1 MQKLEIE
8 RSSESWS
15 RLDEKQKV
23 QLRSVVEQVRA
34 LAESGR
40 KPARRALRLQRY
52 TLLSL
57 PLVPL
62 RSYSQEFA
70 HLSGAPCAGHS
81 PTLMRGFSATGVL
94 MKRLFSVLL
103 LVTLL
108 VGLSSF
114 SFADEGMWLF
124 NAFPKDKVQ
133 AKYGFAPDQA
143 WLDHVRLSSAR
154 APNGSSS
161 FVSAD
166 GLIFTNHHIAQD
178 CIHDIST
185 SGKDYMKLGFYA
197 ATHADEAKC
206 PGMEFLVLQEMED
219 VTAKVNSAVK
229 PGMSTADAGK
239 AQREEIASL
248 EKQCSSGDI
257 RCDVVT
263 LYSGAM
269 YNLYKYKKYDDI
281 RLVFAPE
288 FDIAFFGGDPDNFEY
303 PRYDLD
309 ISFFRAYE
317 NGQPAKTQNYLKW
330 SPNGANDGELVFVC
344 GHPGRT
350 SRLLT
355 MDQLAFLRD
364 YQYPLQ
370 LNSYTRRIAVLQKF
384 GAESDEKAREAQSDM
399 FGLQNSFKA
408 VTGYEDGLKDKE
420 LMAKKATDEQSLKQ
434 FVDSSPQRKQE
445 FDDPW
450 DAIAKA
456 VDVQKQ
462 IYKPLLYLDNL
473 GGFRGDLARYARF
486 IVRAADQRQK
496 PNNQRMHDYQ
506 DSQLPTLEQR
516 LFSTAPI
523 YKPLEQ
529 VELSESLAEMRDA
542 LGAGNPDVQKALAG
556 KTPEERAKEVI
567 DGTKLDDVAFRKQ
580 LYEGGAAAVT
590 ASDDPLI
597 SMMRE
602 IEPDADAIHKRDDD
616 EVQAVLRQ
624 KGANIGKA
632 LFAQKGL
639 SVPPDATFT
648 LRLSYGAVSGYTL
661 NGKKVP
667 WFTTMGGAFQ
677 HAAEHGDKPP
687 YQLPE
692 SWVKYKSAI
701 NLNTKYDT
709 VSTPDIIGGNS
720 GSPVINKAGE
730 VVGIIFDG
738 NIESLA
744 WNFEYSDKVARAVE
758 VDTRAITES
767 LRNIYHADALVDE
780 LMPGTIKPNPTRKI
794 QRPTER
800 PPQ

>member
-1 MQKLEIE
+1 
-8 RSSESWS
+8 
-15 RLDEKQKV
+15 
-23 QLRSVVEQVRA
+23 
-34 LAESGR
+34 
-40 KPARRALRLQRY
+40 
-52 TLLSL
+52 
-57 PLVPL
+57 
-62 RSYSQEFA
+62 
-70 HLSGAPCAGHS
+70 
-81 PTLMRGFSATGVL
+81 
-94 MKRLFSVLL
+94 MKRKFFVLAILTLVLGL
-103 LVTLL
+103 LP
-108 VGLSSF
+108 SY
-114 SFADEGMWLF
+114 ADEGMWLF

-178 CIHDIST
+178 CIHNLSS
-185 SGKDYMKLGFYA
+185 SGKDYMKMGFYA
-197 ATHADEAKC
+197 ATRAEEAPC
-206 PGMEFLVLQEMED
+206 PGMEFLVLQDIED
-219 VTAKVNSAVK
+219 VTAKVNAAVQ
-229 PGMSTADAGK
+229 PGMSTSDAGK

-248 EKQCSSGDI
+248 EKQCSSGDV

-330 SPNGANDGELVFVC
+330 SPNGANDGELVFVP

-350 SRLLT
+350 NRLLT
-355 MDQLAFLRD
+355 MDQLGFLRD
-364 YQYPLQ
+364 YQFPLQ
-370 LNSYTRRIAVLQKF
+370 LDSYTRRIKALQEF
-384 GAESDEKAREAQSDM
+384 GAQSAENDREAQSDM

-420 LMAKKATDEQSLKQ
+420 LMAKKAADEKSLQ
-434 FVDSSPQRKQE
+434 EFVHASPQRQQE

-450 DAIAKA
+450 GAIAKA

-462 IYKPLLYLDNL
+462 IYKPLFYLDAM
-473 GGFRGDLARYARF
+473 GGFRGELARYARF
-486 IVRAADQRQK
+486 LVRAAYQRQK

-516 LFSTAPI
+516 LFSTAPT

-529 VELSESLAEMRDA
+529 VELGESLAEMRDE
-542 LGAGNPDVQKALAG
+542 LGADNPDVQKALAG
-556 KTPEERAKEVI
+556 KTPDERAKEVV
-567 DGTKLDDVAFRKQ
+567 DGTKLDDVAVRKQ
-580 LYEGGAAAVT
+580 LYEGGAAAVE
-590 ASDDPLI
+590 ASTDPLI
-597 SMMRE
+597 VMMRE
-602 IEPDADAIHKRDDD
+602 IEPAAEAIHQRDDD

-639 SVPPDATFT
+639 GVPPDATFT
-648 LRLSYGAVSGYTL
+648 LRLSYGAVSGYKL
-661 NGKKVP
+661 NGKSVS

-677 HAAEHGDKPP
+677 HAAEHGNKPP

-692 SWVKYKSAI
+692 SWVNQKSKIA
-701 NLNTKYDT
+701 LNTKYDT

-758 VDTRAITES
+758 VDTRSITES
-767 LRNIYHADALVDE
+767 LRNIYHADALANE
-780 LMPGTIKPNPTRKI
+780 LMPGQASTLKPHEMHKI
-794 QRPTER
+794 RRQPNQQ
-800 PPQ
+800 PPQQ